1 MGSGFRVIAAL
12 MKVCLDDGSP
22 AGYRDAAL
30 IAIARAGLRRSEITK
45 LEVSDFDP
53 LKGSLKVRSG
63 KGRKDRLV
71 YLPTGGKQAV
81 IDWLKLAM

>member
-1 MGSGFRVIAAL
+1 MR
-12 MKVCLDDGSP
+12 VCLADSSP

-45 LEVSDFDP
+45 LEVTDFDP

-71 YLPTGGKQAV
+71 YLPANGKQALV
-81 IDWLKLAM
+81 DWLKL